1 MVRPKSFHV
10 KVLERNLVLG
20 ACTRTLIVLWLGG
33 LVAAVEP
40 PARRSEDVT
49 LKGKVE
55 TLAAALKA
63 ANPALHIDPEPI
75 ARQVV
80 LVGDDD
86 AITPL
91 ISDEASRALFLDE
104 RLRDRPA
111 EIRGKRLAGLP
122 YLQVIGFKIEQDG
135 RYQTPEYYCNICTIS
150 VRYPQT
156 CPCCQGPME
165 LRMKPER
172 R

>member
-1 MVRPKSFHV
+1 MVRLKSFRA
-10 KVLERNLVLG
+10 KVLETNLALG
-20 ACTRTLIVLWLGG
+20 ACTQVLLALGLGG
-33 LVAAVEP
+33 LVAAAEP

-55 TLAAALKA
+55 TLAAALKV
-63 ANPALHIDPEPI
+63 ANTGLHVDPETI

-80 LVGDDD
+80 LLGDDG

-111 EIRGKRLAGLP
+111 EIRGKRFAGLP